1 MERLINFDPQWI
13 NDVVITGINIFIL
26 FFAMS
31 YLLFNP
37 ARDYLEKRRKKIAGD
52 LEMAK
57 SSRESALALQAEY
70 EEKLRSINKEAEAIM
85 DEARKKAKKQEAEIL
100 EEARAEAGRI
110 LERASRE
117 IDLEKKKALEDV
129 KTEIVSIASLMAGK
143 AVAASMDVKLQD
155 SLIQETLKEMGE
167 STWQSECQ
175 RFTETRCLKRPWKRT
190 FCPSG
195 TKRSVLSGPFS
206 WTIRIWRSF

>member
-70 EEKLRSINKEAEAIM
+70 EEKEGSGGCEDGDRIHRVLNGRKSRGGVHGCEAPGFPDPGDI
-85 DEARKKAKKQEAEIL
+85 K
-100 EEARAEAGRI
+100 GN
-110 LERASRE
+110 
-117 IDLEKKKALEDV
+117 
-129 KTEIVSIASLMAGK
+129 G
-143 AVAASMDVKLQD
+143 
-155 SLIQETLKEMGE
+155 
-167 STWQSECQ
+167 
-175 RFTETRCLKRPWKRT
+175 
-190 FCPSG
+190 
-195 TKRSVLSGPFS
+195 
-206 WTIRIWRSF
+206 

>member
-85 DEARKKAKKQEAEIL
+85 DEARK
-100 EEARAEAGRI
+100 
-110 LERASRE
+110 
-117 IDLEKKKALEDV
+117 DV

-143 AVAASMDVKLQD
+143 AVAASMDVKIQD

-167 STWQSECQ
+167 STWQS
-175 RFTETRCLKRPWKRT
+175 
-190 FCPSG
+190 
-195 TKRSVLSGPFS
+195 
-206 WTIRIWRSF
+206 

>member
-52 LEMAK
+52 LETAK

-70 EEKLRSINKEAEAIM
+70 EEKLRSIDKEAEAIL

-129 KTEIVSIASLMAGK
+129 KT
-143 AVAASMDVKLQD
+143 
-155 SLIQETLKEMGE
+155 
-167 STWQSECQ
+167 
-175 RFTETRCLKRPWKRT
+175 
-190 FCPSG
+190 
-195 TKRSVLSGPFS
+195 
-206 WTIRIWRSF
+206 

>member
-57 SSRESALALQAEY
+57 SRRESALALQAEY
-70 EEKLRSINKEAEAIM
+70 EEQLRSNNKEAEAFM
-85 DEARKKAKKQEAEIL
+85 VEARKSAKKQEAEIL

-110 LERASRE
+110 LDRACRE
-117 IDLEKKKALEDV
+117 SDLFKMM
-129 KTEIVSIASLMAGK
+129 SL
-143 AVAASMDVKLQD
+143 
-155 SLIQETLKEMGE
+155 
-167 STWQSECQ
+167 
-175 RFTETRCLKRPWKRT
+175 
-190 FCPSG
+190 
-195 TKRSVLSGPFS
+195 
-206 WTIRIWRSF
+206 

>member
-52 LEMAK
+52 LETAK

-70 EEKLRSINKEAEAIM
+70 EEKRKELL
-85 DEARKKAKKQEAEIL
+85 DQL
-100 EEARAEAGRI
+100 
-110 LERASRE
+110 
-117 IDLEKKKALEDV
+117 
-129 KTEIVSIASLMAGK
+129 
-143 AVAASMDVKLQD
+143 
-155 SLIQETLKEMGE
+155 
-167 STWQSECQ
+167 
-175 RFTETRCLKRPWKRT
+175 
-190 FCPSG
+190 
-195 TKRSVLSGPFS
+195 
-206 WTIRIWRSF
+206 

>member
-110 LERASRE
+110 LDRASRE
-117 IDLEKKKALEDV
+117 IDLEKALEDV

-167 STWQSECQ
+167 STWQS
-175 RFTETRCLKRPWKRT
+175 
-190 FCPSG
+190 
-195 TKRSVLSGPFS
+195 
-206 WTIRIWRSF
+206 

>member
-1 MERLINFDPQWI
+1 MARLLKKPL
-13 NDVVITGINIFIL
+13 VIALAAVIL
-26 FFAMS
+26 LVIGFFA
-31 YLLFNP
+31 YIQNAFTG
-37 ARDYLEKRRKKIAGD
+37 KKIAGD
-52 LEMAK
+52 LETAK

-70 EEKLRSINKEAEAIM
+70 EEKLRSIDKEAEAIL

-143 AVAASMDVKLQD
+143 AVAASMDVKIQDLQR
-155 SLIQETLKEMGE
+155 SRYPFKE
-167 STWQSECQ
+167 
-175 RFTETRCLKRPWKRT
+175 
-190 FCPSG
+190 
-195 TKRSVLSGPFS
+195 V
-206 WTIRIWRSF
+206 

>member
-26 FFAMS
+26 SFAMS

-110 LERASRE
+110 LDRASRE

-167 STWQSECQ
+167 STWQS
-175 RFTETRCLKRPWKRT
+175 
-190 FCPSG
+190 
-195 TKRSVLSGPFS
+195 
-206 WTIRIWRSF
+206 

>member
-1 MERLINFDPQWI
+1 VERLINFDPQWI

-85 DEARKKAKKQEAEIL
+85 DEARKKAK
-100 EEARAEAGRI
+100 
-110 LERASRE
+110 
-117 IDLEKKKALEDV
+117 
-129 KTEIVSIASLMAGK
+129 SLMAGK

-167 STWQSECQ
+167 STWQS
-175 RFTETRCLKRPWKRT
+175 
-190 FCPSG
+190 
-195 TKRSVLSGPFS
+195 
-206 WTIRIWRSF
+206 

>member
-110 LERASRE
+110 LDR
-117 IDLEKKKALEDV
+117 DV

-143 AVAASMDVKLQD
+143 AVAASMDVKIQD
-155 SLIQETLKEMGE
+155 SPIQETLKEMGE
-167 STWQSECQ
+167 STWQS
-175 RFTETRCLKRPWKRT
+175 
-190 FCPSG
+190 
-195 TKRSVLSGPFS
+195 
-206 WTIRIWRSF
+206 